1 MRALVAVKRVV
12 DYAVKVLGC
21 NLTMSQLPLCSRSPQ
36 VRVKPD
42 KTGIDLNNVKM
53 SMNPFCE
60 AILHLHFAFE
70 LKASCAVY
78 LADCGRGG
86 IETQRAESSMLQWL
100 QSAGCEL
107 DWPTEALR
115 IFRAS
120 EEGAHLRADCSLL
133 RA

>member
-21 NLTMSQLPLCSRSPQ
+21 NLTMFQLPLCSRSPQ

-70 LKASCAVY
+70 LKASCAVP
-78 LADCGRGG
+78 GR
-86 IETQRAESSMLQWL
+86 
-100 QSAGCEL
+100 
-107 DWPTEALR
+107 LR
-115 IFRAS
+115 SR
-120 EEGAHLRADCSLL
+120 RD
-133 RA
+133 